1 MNNPD
6 DGGPADR
13 GVSGALEARVCS
25 DGGVHVLQ
33 QQTTASA
40 ALPAELVDLALGFL
54 AEDLTRVEFLWAGD
68 DGSRLLG
75 VTVQRSTRGDD
86 EVAHVSARR
95 VDVLPLG
102 LTRRELDIAT
112 LLVGGLSN
120 ADIAEALGVSARTVT
135 THVDHV
141 MRKFGVSSRSAV
153 ATAALDMGL
162 TVLPF
167 LSPAADFE
175 RLRVGRMVRSAG
187 RRTPRKPQGAR
198 LLLAAPPLRV
208 GALIPLQGRAHHD
221 AVEMLNGATL
231 AIEEINRRGG
241 VQGRELRMDVAEVDA
256 DDSLSIRQAVQ
267 RLLRQA
273 PGAITSG
280 YLADQRTAL
289 ETASSEGMPFLHASA
304 SVRLARMVAGDE
316 RRFRGAFQFSPNDSD
331 YAPSYISVLTE
342 LRDSGRWI
350 PSSPRIAIVH
360 QSRWEIVD
368 LGIPAAQ
375 RAASRAGWELETI
388 VVRDRLDPDDSWAEA
403 AITAQRS
410 DLAAVMIGSYFPS
423 DNAQFIR
430 QFQSAPGDALIYCSY
445 APSVPIFQAMLR
457 DAAEGVLWATT
468 TGTYS
473 DSVGIAF
480 ARRYEQRFSRAPGRS
495 HAGIAYDRIYILANA
510 WGQVENPHD
519 FDDVSARLLETRH
532 RGVNG
537 AYMFDASGHSTLSL
551 GQTSTDPSLAQA
563 HAIFQVQGGRD
574 VLISPQPYASGTFR
588 LPPWTRAGRSHS

>member
-1 MNNPD
+1 MDIP
-6 DGGPADR
+6 DGGPLDR
-13 GVSGALEARVCS
+13 ASSGAFDARVLP
-25 DGGVHVLQ
+25 DGEVQ
-33 QQTTASA
+33 QAQSTVSPG
-40 ALPAELVDLALGFL
+40 LPPALVDLALGFL
-54 AEDLTRVEFLWAGD
+54 FEDLNRVEFLWSGD
-68 DGSRLLG
+68 DTSRLLG
-75 VTVQRSTRGDD
+75 VTIQKTARGDAD
-86 EVAHVSARR
+86 SAHVTARR

-167 LSPAADFE
+167 LSPATDFE

-187 RRTPRKPQGAR
+187 RRAAR
-198 LLLAAPPLRV
+198 RAHGVHLALTAPPLRI

-241 VQGRELRMDVAEVDA
+241 LQGRELRMDVAEVDA
-256 DDSLSIRQAVQ
+256 DDSLSIRQAVE
-267 RLLRQA
+267 RLLRQH
-273 PGAITSG
+273 PSAITSG
-280 YLADQRTAL
+280 YLADQPTAL
-289 ETASSEGMPFLHASA
+289 EAVSSEGMPFLHASA
-304 SVRLARMVAGDE
+304 SVRLARLVAGDE
-316 RRFRGAFQFSPNDSD
+316 RRFRAAFQFSPNDSD
-331 YAPSYISVLTE
+331 YAPGFITFLTE
-342 LRDSGRWI
+342 LRDSGQWV

-368 LGIPAAQ
+368 LGLTAA
-375 RAASRAGWELETI
+375 AAAAAAAGWELTTI
-388 VVRDRLDPDDSWAEA
+388 PVKDRLDADDSWGEA
-403 AITAQRS
+403 ARTAQRS
-410 DLAAVMIGSYFPS
+410 DLAAVMIGSYFPT

-430 QFQSAPGDALIYCSY
+430 AFQDAPGEALIYSSY
-445 APSVPIFQAMLR
+445 APSVPIFRAMLR

-473 DSVGIAF
+473 DSVGTAF
-480 ARRYEQRFSRAPGRS
+480 ARRYTQRFSRAPGRS
-495 HAGIAYDRIYILANA
+495 HAGIAYDRIHVLAQA
-510 WGQVENPHD
+510 WGQVDDPHD
-519 FDDVSARLLETRH
+519 FDSVGARLLETRY

-537 AYMFDASGHSTLSL
+537 AYTFDSAGHSTLSL

-563 HAIFQVQGGRD
+563 HATFQIQGGRN
-574 VLISPQPYASGTFR
+574 VLIAPSPYAAGTFR
-588 LPPWTRAGRSHS
+588 APPWTTVGKPRR

>member
-1 MNNPD
+1 MNHPD
-6 DGGPADR
+6 DGPFDR
-13 GVSGALEARVCS
+13 RASGAFEARVSS
-25 DGGVHVLQ
+25 DGEVHAAPQ
-33 QQTTASA
+33 STTASA

-54 AEDLTRVEFLWAGD
+54 AEGLTRVEFLWAGD
-68 DGSRLLG
+68 GTSRLLG
-75 VTVQRSTRGDD
+75 VTIQKSTRGDD
-86 EVAHVSARR
+86 EAAHVSAHR

-120 ADIAEALGVSARTVT
+120 ADIAEALGVSGRTVT
-135 THVDHV
+135 THVDHI
-141 MRKFGVSSRSAV
+141 MRKFAVSSRSAV

-167 LSPAADFE
+167 LSPASDFE

-187 RRTPRKPQGAR
+187 QRAPRRPHGVRISLT
-198 LLLAAPPLRV
+198 APPLRI

-231 AIEEINRRGG
+231 ALEEINRRGG

-256 DDSLSIRQAVQ
+256 DDSHSIRQAVE

-273 PGAITSG
+273 PAAITSG
-280 YLADQRTAL
+280 YLADQPTAL
-289 ETASSEGMPFLHASA
+289 EAASSEGMPFLHASA
-304 SVRLARMVAGDE
+304 SVRLARLVAGDE
-316 RRFRGAFQFSPNDSD
+316 NRFRGAFQFSPNDSD
-331 YAPSYISVLTE
+331 YAPSYISFLTE
-342 LRDSGRWI
+342 LRDSGQWV
-350 PSSPRIAIVH
+350 PSSSRIAIVH

-368 LGIPAAQ
+368 LGIRAAQ
-375 RAASRAGWELETI
+375 QAAVAAGWELETI
-388 VVRDRLDPDDSWAEA
+388 PVRDRLDPDDSWAEA
-403 AITAQRS
+403 AHTAQRS
-410 DLAAVMIGSYFPS
+410 HLAAVMIGSYFPS

-430 QFQSAPGDALIYCSY
+430 AFQTAPGEALIYSSY
-445 APSVPIFQAMLR
+445 APSVPIFHAMLR

-495 HAGIAYDRIYILANA
+495 HAGIAYDRIHILAQA

-519 FDDVSARLLETRH
+519 CDDVSARLLETRY

-537 AYMFDASGHSTLSL
+537 AYTFDTSGHSTRSL
-551 GQTSTDPSLAQA
+551 GQTSVDPSLAQA
-563 HAIFQVQGGRD
+563 HATFQIQGGRD
-574 VLISPQPYASGTFR
+574 ILISPQPYASGRFR
-588 LPPWTRAGRSHS
+588 PPPWTSAGRPRA